1 MMLEYFD
8 VDNLRLLYC
17 DTDSIFMAMGVDE
30 LDDLVK
36 PELKEKW
43 LREIKPQWF
52 AMPKDDPLE
61 HAKQQRKPGKSKQ

>member
-30 LDDLVK
+30 MDDLVK

-43 LREIKPQWF
+43 LQTRIYSVITI
-52 AMPKDDPLE
+52 LE
-61 HAKQQRKPGKSKQ
+61 TFKRSRRA